1 MDRTKYIFIILMM
14 LLGVNLR
21 GQTIFNLRFAN
32 ALPDNGQYCLDVEM
46 SFDAPGQLGT
56 SNLVF
61 TYNDEAVNNPTIES
75 TVLSSPLVYQV
86 PSLTTPGNE
95 IASLNIVLNAAT
107 FGHAIGNTHTKL
119 FRICFDIVDH
129 NEIVN
134 LNWVVNNNAATVV
147 FEDETIPVLLNAG
160 NLENFSGSSQQAPVA
175 VFTFTPN
182 GGESPLPVQ
191 FDASA
196 SYDPDGSISSYAW
209 DFGDGNT
216 AIGISPIHTYTLS
229 GNLSVRLVVTDN
241 NGNPDTSYQTIS
253 VLPPNSPP
261 VANFTATPDLGP
273 APLLVSLDASSSTD
287 DSGITS
293 YSWDFG
299 DGATGSGQ
307 SLTHTYTT
315 PGTYIISLIVSDQ
328 QGLTD
333 LKAETILVE
342 AGACFL
348 LTNGEVV
355 IEAENFTDSAP
366 GTGGASG
373 SSWLAYSDGT
383 ASNGFALRAEPNS
396 GAYTGLNLNG
406 PRLDYDVYFDTPG
419 TYYVFVRASAPS
431 GNDDSFHAGLN
442 GQAVTNQTGIGMHRV
457 GAWAWAESAN
467 NGIAVQIIVPS
478 TGKHTFN
485 LWMREDGVQLDKII
499 VKSAAAGPSGFGPAE
514 SNTGSCGSGP
524 GNQAPIATFS
534 PSTVSGIAPL
544 AIVFDASASSD
555 FEGPIATYAWDFG
568 DGTLASGQTA
578 NHSFTQAGLFTITLT
593 VTDQGGL
600 RDTHTEQ
607 VQVNNDPNGASC
619 FDEVG
624 GQVVI
629 EAENFS
635 AFAPGT
641 GGATSSSWQSFSD
654 GNASNGTA
662 LRAEPNTGVGTGN
675 NLNGPRLDYD
685 INFNTTGLYRIYV
698 RSGGPTGNDDSYH
711 IGMDGQALTNLSG
724 YGMGGVGTW
733 DWKDNAN
740 GGVAVEI
747 NIGSVGKHTLSL
759 WMREDGVEVDK
770 IVIAQ
775 VSIPT
780 ANGPIESALVSC
792 NGSANQAP
800 TASFTASATV
810 GFAPLL
816 VSVDASGSTDPEG
829 PIASYGWDFGDGAFA
844 TGVNSSHTYTNAGN
858 YTLTLTVTDANGL
871 SGQSSQLITV
881 STPGGGPLCFT
892 ETNGVVVME
901 AENYA
906 TTVAGTGN
914 AAANYWE
921 TYADANA
928 SGNTALRAVPNQGSY
943 TGLNLNGPRLDYE
956 ITFNTP
962 GVYRVYVRAGGA
974 ANADDSYHAGLN
986 GASTTNTSGYG
997 MGSAGAFDWDDVANN
1012 NTAVIIDVPTAGQ
1025 YTFNLWMREDGVE
1038 IDKIVLRKQAAIISG
1053 TGPAES
1059 NRADCNQ
1066 NAAAF
1071 FVQEAGSDA
1080 EINWG
1085 DFYQEFKD
1093 VYILERS
1100 FDGALFELL
1109 EESEIIVDEP
1119 FSTYLDASVLEQEV
1133 TEITYRL
1140 SIRDAFGQVRESRTA
1155 ILKLQQTT
1163 ALELIGYPNPVNK
1176 IFSLRYNFV
1185 EGENL
1190 QLRVISANGQTVFL
1204 DEIPVVK
1211 ADGTYK
1217 LDVSDWATGIYFVQL
1232 VDEKNAKV
1240 LRVMVY

>member
-1 MDRTKYIFIILMM
+1 MLRTKYILIILMM
-14 LLGVNLR
+14 LLGANLSA
-21 GQTIFNLRFAN
+21 QTIFNLRFAN

-46 SFDAPGQLGT
+46 SFDSPGQLGT

-61 TYNDEAVNNPTIES
+61 TYNDEAVSNPTIET

-86 PSLTTPGNE
+86 PSLTTPSNE
-95 IASLNIVLNAAT
+95 LASINIVLNAAT
-107 FGHAIGNTHTKL
+107 FGHAIANTPTKI
-119 FRICFDIVDH
+119 FRICFDIVDV

-134 LNWVVNNNAATVV
+134 LDWVVNNNAATVV
-147 FEDETIPVLLNAG
+147 FEDETVPVQLSAG
-160 NLENFSGSSQQAPVA
+160 ILEDFSGSSQQAPVA
-175 VFTFTPN
+175 AFTLTPN
-182 GGESPLPVQ
+182 NGSSPLPVQ
-191 FDASA
+191 FDAST

-216 AIGISPIHTYTLS
+216 ATGLTPINTYTLS
-229 GNLSVRLVVTDN
+229 GNYSVRLVVIDN
-241 NGNPDTSYQTIS
+241 NGNPDTAYQSLTI
-253 VLPPNSPP
+253 LPPNSPP
-261 VANFTATPDLGP
+261 VANFIATPSAGP

-287 DSGITS
+287 DAGIVS

-299 DGATGSGQ
+299 DGSTASGQ
-307 SLTHTYTT
+307 NIDHTYTT
-315 PGTYIISLIVSDQ
+315 PGTYILSLIVSDQ
-328 QGLTD
+328 EGLTD
-333 LKAETILVE
+333 LKAETIVVE

-348 LTNGEVV
+348 LVNGEVV
-355 IEAENFTDSAP
+355 IEAENFTESAP

-373 SSWLAYSDGT
+373 STWLSYSDVT
-383 ASNGFALRAEPNS
+383 ASNGLAMRAEPNT

-406 PRLDYDVYFDTPG
+406 PRLDYDIYFDTPG

-431 GNDDSFHAGLN
+431 ENDDSFHAGLN

-467 NGIAVQIIVPS
+467 NGIAVQIVVPS

-499 VKSAAAGPSGFGPAE
+499 VKAVAGGPSGLGPVE
-514 SNTGSCGSGP
+514 SNSGSCGSGP
-524 GNQAPIATFS
+524 GNQAPVAAFS
-534 PSTVSGIAPL
+534 PSTVSGVAPL
-544 AIVFDASASSD
+544 ATIFDASASSD
-555 FEGPIATYAWDFG
+555 FEGPIVSYAWDFG
-568 DGTLASGQTA
+568 DGTLASGQIA
-578 NHSFTQAGLFTITLT
+578 NHSFTQAGLYTVTLT

-600 RDTHTEQ
+600 TDTETEQ
-607 VQVNNDPNGASC
+607 IQVNNDPNGASC

-641 GGATSSSWQSFSD
+641 GNATSSSWQSFAD

-662 LRAEPNTGVGTGN
+662 LRAQPNTGVGTGN

-685 INFNTTGLYRIYV
+685 INFNTLGLYRVYV
-698 RSGGPTGNDDSYH
+698 RSGAPTGNDDSYH
-711 IGMDGQALTNLSG
+711 IGIDGQALTNLSG
-724 YGMGGVGTW
+724 YGMGGVGAW
-733 DWKDNAN
+733 AWKNSAN
-740 GGVAVEI
+740 GGQSVEI
-747 NIGSVGKHTLSL
+747 NITSVGKHTLSL

-775 VSIPT
+775 VSTPSG
-780 ANGPIESALVSC
+780 NGPIESALVSC

-816 VSVDASGSTDPEG
+816 VSVDASGSSDLEG
-829 PIASYGWDFGDGAFA
+829 AIASYSWDFGDGAFA
-844 TGVNSSHTYTNAGN
+844 TGVNADHTYTNAGN
-858 YTLTLTVTDANGL
+858 YTLTLTVTDADGL

-906 TTVAGTGN
+906 ATVAGTGN
-914 AAANYWE
+914 SAANYWE
-921 TYADANA
+921 TYADASA

-962 GVYRVYVRAGGA
+962 GVYRVYVRAGGPS
-974 ANADDSYHAGLN
+974 NADDSYHAGLN
-986 GASTTNTSGYG
+986 GTSTTNTSGYG
-997 MGSAGAFDWDDVANN
+997 MGSAGAFEWDDVANS
-1012 NTAVIIDVPTAGQ
+1012 TAVIIDVPVAGQ
-1025 YTFNLWMREDGVE
+1025 HTFNLWMREDGVE
-1038 IDKIVLRKQAAIISG
+1038 IDKIVLLKQAAIISG

-1071 FVQEAGSDA
+1071 FVQESGSNA

-1085 DFYQEFKD
+1085 NFYQEFKD
-1093 VYILERS
+1093 IYMLERS
-1100 FDGALFELL
+1100 FDGSRFELL

-1133 TEITYRL
+1133 SEITYRL
-1140 SIRDAFGQVRESRTA
+1140 SIRDAFGQVRESRIA
-1155 ILKLQQTT
+1155 ILKLQQTIG
-1163 ALELIGYPNPVNK
+1163 LELIAYPNPVNK
-1176 IFSLRYNFV
+1176 LLSLKYNFV
-1185 EGENL
+1185 EGESL
-1190 QLRVISANGQTVFL
+1190 QLRVLSATGQTVFL
-1204 DEIPVVK
+1204 DEIPVLK

-1232 VDEKNAKV
+1232 VDEKNDRV